1 MEKMK
6 KRSRVMLAIEITIY
20 VTLAVVIAFL
30 IID

>member
-6 KRSRVMLAIEITIY
+6 KRTRVMLAIEISIY
-20 VTLAVVIAFL
+20 VALAVVIAFL